1 MGGEDGGQGQR
12 GVVKMTY
19 NKIILLKA
27 FLNHQAPQVHVL

>member
-1 MGGEDGGQGQR
+1 MEVRVKEGGGWW
-12 GVVKMTY
+12 KTY